1 MLSHPLPISALVGRY
16 PTNKLVGR
24 SPLPGRNLTFD
35 LHTRKNT
42 DIIRYYPRFPM
53 AIPDPRVG
61 NYALL
66 SLAPLSLPDNQPKL
80 QIQKF
85 SLDLHA

>member
-1 MLSHPLPISALVGRY
+1 MLSHPLPIKALVGRY

-24 SPLPGRNLTFD
+24 SPLLGRNLTFD
-35 LHTRKNT
+35 LQTRKKT
-42 DIIRYYPRFPM
+42 DIIRYYPQFPV
-53 AIPDPRVG
+53 AIPGPRAG

-66 SLAPLSLPDNQPKL
+66 SLAPLSLPDYQPKF

>member
-1 MLSHPLPISALVGRY
+1 MLSHPLPIKALVGRY

-24 SPLPGRNLTFD
+24 SPLLGRNLTFD
-35 LHTRKNT
+35 LQTRKKT
-42 DIIRYYPRFPM
+42 DIIRYYPQFPV
-53 AIPDPRVG
+53 AIPGPRAG

-66 SLAPLSLPDNQPKL
+66 SLAPLSLPDHQPKF